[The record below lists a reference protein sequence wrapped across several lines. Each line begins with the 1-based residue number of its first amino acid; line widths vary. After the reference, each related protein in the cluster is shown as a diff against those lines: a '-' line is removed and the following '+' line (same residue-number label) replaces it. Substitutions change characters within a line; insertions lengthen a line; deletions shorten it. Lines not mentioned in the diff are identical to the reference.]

1 MALGAVVGGYGATG
15 AARKMGKVWI
25 RRFVVVMG
33 VGITVAM
40 FWPVRRGPQ

>member
-15 AARKMGKVWI
+15 AARKVGKVWI
-25 RRFVVVMG
+25 RRFVMVVG

-40 FWPVRRGPQ
+40 FWRMWRG